1 MLKYTMKS
9 IKQLNIKYLGSL
21 FYKGL
26 KENHVR
32 IMNGPATVIGERSF
46 NANFPSFTYSILVP
60 LIVG

>member
-1 MLKYTMKS
+1 MLVLTRCVLKDTMKL
-9 IKQLNIKYLGSL
+9 IEQLNIKCLGSL

-46 NANFPSFTYSILVP
+46 KIP
-60 LIVG
+60 LGIFLGR